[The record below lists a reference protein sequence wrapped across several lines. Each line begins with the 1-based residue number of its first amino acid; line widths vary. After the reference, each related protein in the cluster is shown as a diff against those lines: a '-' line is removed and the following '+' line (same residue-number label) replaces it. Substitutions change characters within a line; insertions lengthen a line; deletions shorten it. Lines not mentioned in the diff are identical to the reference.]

1 MQNIANERVQ
11 ETIEMVKS
19 LNESDLSLLHMAA
32 QTLLVKAA
40 INKNEKA
47 GQEAS

>member
-1 MQNIANERVQ
+1 MQNVVKDRVQ
-11 ETIEMVKS
+11 ETIDMVKS
-19 LNESDLSLLHMAA
+19 LDEKDLSLLHMAA

-40 INKNEKA
+40 MSKNEKT